1 MVLMPKALQKRF
13 GKHWTNMKKR
23 VLLIANEYTTIVNF
37 RMELVSALIRKGHTV
52 SVALPLH
59 ERVAEIR
66 ALGCEVYSLPIDRK
80 SKNPLKDFMIIRHI
94 CKILKAFK
102 PDMVFTFTI
111 KPNVYGGIACALNH
125 VPYVSTITGLG
136 SSIQNGGVMQQ
147 FSLLL
152 YRLGLRNAQ
161 KVFFQNIANRDVL
174 CNNKIYTGAYEMIP
188 GSGVNLDRFH
198 LMEYPAGE
206 KINFVF
212 VARVMKEKGIEEF
225 FEAVKYIKAKYPQCY
240 FHICGPY
247 EGAYETQLKDLEQR
261 GIVVYH
267 GMVSDMPRIYKFAHC
282 IIHPSYH
289 EGMANVLLESAACGK
304 AIICSN
310 INGCKEAV
318 VDGVNGLLAD
328 VKSAESLKRKIEQF
342 VLLSHEE
349 QRSMGLAGRKKM
361 EHEFDR
367 NIVVNKY
374 LKELR

>member
-1 MVLMPKALQKRF
+1 
-13 GKHWTNMKKR
+13 MKKR

-37 RMELVSALIRKGHTV
+37 RMELVNALIKAGHTV

-80 SKNPLKDFMIIRHI
+80 SRNPFKDFIILRHI
-94 CKILKAFK
+94 CKILKTFK

-111 KPNVYGGIACALNH
+111 KPNVYGGMACALNH
-125 VPYVSTITGLG
+125 IPYVSTITGLG
-136 SSIQNGGVMQQ
+136 SSIQNGGMMQKL
-147 FSLLL
+147 SLFL
-152 YRLGLRNAQ
+152 YKLGLRNAQ
-161 KVFFQNIANRDVL
+161 KVFFQNEENRDIL
-174 CNNKIYTGAYEMIP
+174 CRNKIYMGAYEMIP

-198 LMEYPAGE
+198 LMEYPEGNE
-206 KINFVF
+206 INFIF

-225 FEAVKYIKAKYPQCY
+225 FEAVKYIKIKYPQCN

-247 EGAYETQLKDLEQR
+247 EGAYETQLKDLEQK

-267 GMVSDMPRIYKFAHC
+267 GMVNDMLKIYKFAHC

-318 VDGVNGLLAD
+318 VDGVNGFLVD
-328 VKSAESLKRKIEQF
+328 VKSAESLKWKIEQF
-342 VLLSHEE
+342 VLLSYDEKKT
-349 QRSMGLAGRKKM
+349 MGLVGRKKM
-361 EHEFDR
+361 EREFDR
-367 NIVVNKY
+367 NFVIKKY
-374 LKELR
+374 LNELR